1 MSKAKWLKIA
11 GILVFSLLLTAGC
24 GKSDTKSVSV
34 TEDIE
39 TESESEI
46 ISTEESVAETEDLY
60 APETETE
67 SSETE
72 NEIELSEEE
81 SDIVLGNERF
91 EEYLPLLSGKRVA
104 ILTNQ
109 TGIIG
114 GTDTHILDAFLEKGV
129 DVTAVFSPEHGFRG
143 FADAGETVDNAVD
156 EKTGIPLFSLYGNGR
171 TNEPSPSDMERFD
184 TVVIDIQD
192 VGLRYFTYY
201 ISMYYMM
208 DACAA
213 SGKDVII
220 LDRPNPNGFFVD
232 GPILREEF
240 RSGVG
245 QLPVPVV
252 YGMTWGELAQM
263 INGEGWL
270 NAGKDACSLTVIPCL
285 YYTHQTK
292 YELPVMPSPNLKDMH
307 AIYLYPSTCYF
318 ENTIVS
324 VGRGTDL
331 PFNIYGSPYF
341 EGIDGYSYAF
351 VPESMVGAK
360 EPPFL
365 GETCYGVD
373 LTGKSEEEIWE
384 KQIDLSYLIEA
395 YQASQTYHPDLSFF
409 GKGSNGR
416 YFVDLLFGTDSV
428 RLMIE
433 EGKSAAEIKDSWQE
447 ELDSFREQRRP
458 YLIYE
463 E

>member
-1 MSKAKWLKIA
+1 MSKAKRVKII
-11 GILVFSLLLTAGC
+11 GILCLALLFTAGC
-24 GKSDTKSVSV
+24 AQSR
-34 TEDIE
+34 TENPSSAAEMKTESETETSFMEETPE
-39 TESESEI
+39 TESAPLSE
-46 ISTEESVAETEDLY
+46 AETEF
-60 APETETE
+60 AETEV
-67 SSETE
+67 ETE
-72 NEIELSEEE
+72 LSKEEGPV
-81 SDIVLGNERF
+81 VLGNERF
-91 EEYLPLLSGKRVA
+91 EEYMPLLSGKRVA

-114 GTDTHILDAFLEKGV
+114 GTDTHILDALLEKGI

-143 FADAGETVDNAVD
+143 FADAGETVENAVD
-156 EKTGIPLFSLYGNGR
+156 EKTGVPLISLYGNGR
-171 TNEPSPSDMERFD
+171 TNEPSQSDLERFD

-213 SGKDVII
+213 AGKDVII
-220 LDRPNPNGFFVD
+220 LDRPNPNGFYVD
-232 GPILREEF
+232 GPILR
-240 RSGVG
+240 VG

-270 NAGKDACSLTVIPCL
+270 DAGKDACKLTVIPCL
-285 YYTHQTK
+285 HYTHQTK

-324 VGRGTDL
+324 VGRGTGF

-341 EGIDGYSYAF
+341 AGIDGYSYTF

-384 KQIDLSYLIEA
+384 NQIDLSYLIGA
-395 YQASQTYHPDLSFF
+395 YQASQTYHPELSFF

-447 ELDSFREQRRP
+447 ELESFREQRRP
-458 YLIYE
+458 YLLYE